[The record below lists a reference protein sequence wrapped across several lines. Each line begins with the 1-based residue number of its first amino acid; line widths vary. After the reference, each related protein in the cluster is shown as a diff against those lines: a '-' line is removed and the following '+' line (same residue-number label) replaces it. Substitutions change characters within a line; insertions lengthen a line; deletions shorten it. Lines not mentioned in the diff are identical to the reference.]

1 LSFSSS
7 DNSFMRL
14 RKPSEMTQLIDTAQ
28 RLRIVR
34 EAQREFLRNWAAEKS
49 IAAQRFHRADRIQFE
64 GLSLQ
69 FRRIFDD
76 E

>member
-1 LSFSSS
+1 
-7 DNSFMRL
+7 MRL
-14 RKPSEMTQLIDTAQ
+14 RKSIAITQLIDTAQ

-34 EAQREFLRNWAAEKS
+34 QAQREFLRNWAAEKS
-49 IAAQRFHRADRIQFE
+49 DAAQRSRRADRIPFE